1 MSAKKEY
8 VKLWLSYET
17 YFQSY
22 TPEEIGRLV
31 LAMLHYKD
39 TGEAPVFQGNERFI
53 WPAVQ
58 RDIDE
63 ACEAQEAAADRA
75 RENGKSGGRPRK
87 APLESLPDENQVGF
101 SETQK
106 TTRTKDKDIDKG
118 HCQGQGQGHAG
129 EGRQGA
135 AASSRRP
142 AAREKNRP
150 ITEAEREAEYRADH
164 SIERFLLQLRKER
177 AEMEAGSGAQRQ

>member
-87 APLESLPDENQVGF
+87 ASLESPPDENQAGF

-106 TTRTKDKDIDKG
+106 TIRTKDKDIDIDQG

-150 ITEAEREAEYRADH
+150 ITEAERGAEYRADH
-164 SIERFLLQLRKER
+164 SMERFLLQLRAEAAAQAER
-177 AEMEAGSGAQRQ
+177 EGSN